1 MATAM
6 DDKAAS
12 RRTALLTGIAGLGA
26 AATSFAPS
34 AQAQTPTEST
44 FDRVIRTKTIRV
56 AFRTGS
62 QPFFTKDLARGGW
75 TGALVELTN
84 SLAKDLDCKV
94 EIVEDAT
101 AVTSIIGLQT
111 GRIDLTFG
119 LSPSPQ
125 RALTIDFTASLF
137 DHPFGIIAR
146 QGFTADTWAKLN
158 DRDVRIAAT
167 IGTLEEQAV
176 KSFAPN
182 ATLSGFQTRD
192 DLLLA
197 TGSGR
202 VDCGVFAALLG
213 LTAAQRNPAAGT
225 FHMISQPRVS
235 LPSCAGV
242 PKDKDG
248 RWRELLNASLLFYK
262 GIGQIELW
270 LLKALEAEGVNRDAI
285 PDGLFPA

>member
-1 MATAM
+1 MAQI
-6 DDKAAS
+6 DDGKAAS
-12 RRTALLTGIAGLGA
+12 RRTALLAGVTGMGA
-26 AATSFAPS
+26 AATLLAPG
-34 AQAQTPTEST
+34 ARAQTPAEST
-44 FDRVIRTKTIRV
+44 FDRVTRSKTIRV
-56 AFRTGS
+56 GFRTGS
-62 QPFFTKDLARGGW
+62 QPFFTKDLAGGGW
-75 TGALVELTN
+75 TGALVEMTD
-84 SLAKDLDCKV
+84 SLAKDLGCKV
-94 EIVEDAT
+94 EIVEDAS
-101 AVTSIIGLQT
+101 AVNSIIGLQT
-111 GRIDLTFG
+111 DRIDLTFG

-125 RALTIDFTASLF
+125 RALTIDFTNSLF

-146 QGFTADTWAKLN
+146 PGFAADTWAKLN
-158 DRDVRIAAT
+158 DGKVRIAAT

-176 KSFAPN
+176 RSFAPK
-182 ATLSGFQTRD
+182 AALSGFQTRD
-192 DLLLA
+192 ELLLA

-225 FHMISQPRVS
+225 FHMIGQPRVS

-262 GIGQIELW
+262 GVGQIELW
-270 LLKALEAEGVNRDAI
+270 LLKALEAEGVKRDAI